1 MSRELKLGLL
11 TLLVLTLGLWGYQ
24 YIKGKNILNTVRDY
38 SAVYGNVEGLAV
50 AAPVEING
58 YPVGSIQSIELNPQ
72 DVNTMVVTFEV
83 EGDYQFSQSTK
94 ASLSTS
100 NSLVGAKKI
109 VLLFDDL
116 CEGTDCLQDGDRMQS
131 STRGILETILPKTEL
146 QSHLDILREEVGGIA
161 DSVMI
166 AAQGSEANSSVAK
179 SIRNLE
185 KSMNNLASL
194 TATMDRFTKST
205 YSDLE
210 TTIANMASITESLE
224 RSSGEIKTIMNNVTS
239 ITDQVA
245 TADLGGTIGKADETF
260 NNTNALLGDL
270 KTSVAELNTSFA
282 KVDNILA
289 DIENGKGTLGQ
300 FMNDEQL
307 YDNLNLLMQDFRL
320 HPKRY
325 VRFSVFGRKGNAYEY
340 PEGDPAL
347 EAIDKK

>member
-224 RSSGEIKTIMNNVTS
+224 RST
-239 ITDQVA
+239 
-245 TADLGGTIGKADETF
+245 DETF